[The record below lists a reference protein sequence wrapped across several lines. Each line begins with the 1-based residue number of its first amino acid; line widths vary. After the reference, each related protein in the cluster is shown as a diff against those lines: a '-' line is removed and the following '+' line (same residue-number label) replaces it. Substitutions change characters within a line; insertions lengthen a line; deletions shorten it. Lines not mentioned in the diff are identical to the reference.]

1 MLIVAYFNDIL
12 MLHFKVKHSLYAK
25 LNPSTAWQV
34 SFNPNEGGGGI
45 ILPTWFSL
53 SNSETV
59 NAVTF
64 AFCSIQ

>member
-1 MLIVAYFNDIL
+1 MLIVAYFNGIL

-34 SFNPNEGGGGI
+34 SFNPNVGGGI
-45 ILPTWFSL
+45 ILPPWFSL

-59 NAVTF
+59 KAVTF